1 MNRLL
6 ALQLSICAI
15 GACYQTI
22 CSMLENRQPPPGRRI
37 DIGGY
42 RLHYCDRGQGSPTI
56 VLDHS
61 LGGVEGY
68 LLFDRLSQ
76 LSRTAIYDRAGYG
89 WSERSPQPRT
99 SHQIVLELDQLL
111 VKAGIEPP
119 YLLVGDSFGS
129 YNMRLYAHCFPGKVA
144 GLVLTDGLHEAEML
158 AMPKRLRLLQA
169 FFLSGFVMSAF
180 GSAIGAIRLLNGMG
194 LFELLKPKLRQVP
207 QPAIRH
213 TKHSFLRASHWVT
226 MILELWTLNR
236 SGIQLSAAKHLGT
249 LPIVSIRADTF
260 LHPSIWNGFLPIQ
273 SANELHDRIHPHLA
287 QLSSH
292 VEILSAPGS
301 DHFVWVEG
309 PDVLVAAVQRLLDIL
324 HSTSAKSEYR

>member
-6 ALQLSICAI
+6 ALQLSVCVV
-15 GACYQTI
+15 GACYQAI
-22 CSMLENRQPPPGRRI
+22 CTVVERGQSPPGQRI

-76 LSRTAIYDRAGYG
+76 LSRTVIYDRAGYG
-89 WSERSPQPRT
+89 WSDCSSRPRT
-99 SHQIVLELDQLL
+99 SQQIVMELDELL
-111 VKAGIEPP
+111 KRAGIEPP

-129 YNMRLYAHCFPGKVA
+129 YNMRLYAHRFPGKVA

-158 AMPKRLRLLQA
+158 AMPKRLKLLQA

-180 GSAIGAIRLLNGMG
+180 GSAIGAIRLLNVVG
-194 LFELLKPKLRQVP
+194 LFEMLKPKLRQAPKLAV
-207 QPAIRH
+207 RN
-213 TKHSFLRASHWVT
+213 TKHSFLRPSHWVT
-226 MILELWTLNR
+226 MTRELWTLRR
-236 SGIQLSAAKHLGT
+236 SGSQLRAAKHLGA
-249 LPIVSIRADTF
+249 LPVVSIRADTF
-260 LHPSIWNGFLPIQ
+260 LHSSVWNGFLPIQ
-273 SANELHDRIHPHLA
+273 SANDLHDRIHPHLA

-301 DHFVWVEG
+301 DHFVWVER
-309 PDVLVAAVQRLLDIL
+309 PDVMVEAVQRLLDTI
-324 HSTSAKSEYR
+324 HATSANSE